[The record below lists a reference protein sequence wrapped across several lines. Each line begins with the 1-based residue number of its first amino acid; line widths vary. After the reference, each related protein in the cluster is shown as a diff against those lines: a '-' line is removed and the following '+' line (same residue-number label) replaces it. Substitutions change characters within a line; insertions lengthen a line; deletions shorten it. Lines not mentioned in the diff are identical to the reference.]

1 MKIFQTIFCLYY
13 DLYSAKLVLCVKR
26 GITVVISNFL
36 QLSLA
41 AQIAKGTK
49 LGRATSVMAVV
60 VFLPLL
66 EVMLLKFASKF

>member
-13 DLYSAKLVLCVKR
+13 DLYSSKLVLRIKR
-26 GITVVISNFL
+26 GVTLVISNFL

-41 AQIAKGTK
+41 AQIAKVTK

-60 VFLPLL
+60 AFLPLL

>member
-1 MKIFQTIFCLYY
+1 MKMFQTFFCLYY
-13 DLYSAKLVLCVKR
+13 DLYSAKLVLCAKR

-41 AQIAKGTK
+41 SQIAKGTK
-49 LGRATSVMAVV
+49 LGRATSVMAAVA
-60 VFLPLL
+60 FLPLL